1 MVYAIIIFNCVGN
14 YAKKQPRERI
24 YTMKKITIENT
35 QKDAKWASKEVNV
48 PESALECFDVYGTND
63 GMYTMAMST
72 SFPVRFRKTDGSQE
86 AADNLF
92 KGIFGREIS
101 VDETAQKI
109 QAAEKLMEEASP
121 EIRAAFEAIKA
132 ANEAKAAKKAEKKAI
147 AKAKKASAKK
157 TV

>member
-1 MVYAIIIFNCVGN
+1 
-14 YAKKQPRERI
+14 
-24 YTMKKITIENT
+24 MKKITIENT